1 MLSHDSTMTLL
12 IVALGVTGAFI
23 AGLDDAE
30 ARWHILVACA
40 ALAPVMRTFF
50 FLGSACES
58 KVIAEARNEV
68 LASDFARSSRATLC
82 RAFPAPVIEAPI
94 LDLGMARVRFHAER
108 LSVTRLCLRFR
119 SPSLRYAPWLLL
131 EGNSSFLVPAAVLG
145 AKAVPTRG
153 VGRDW
158 RYWRLPR
165 RPPVPAVESPNFCAA
180 LPAVQNALVLTSR
193 PGRLLIRARCA
204 GTATQEFEYAV
215 RLAIA
220 WVEAVQRTSGASP
233 R

>member
-1 MLSHDSTMTLL
+1 
-12 IVALGVTGAFI
+12 
-23 AGLDDAE
+23 
-30 ARWHILVACA
+30 LVAFA
-40 ALAPVMRTFF
+40 VLAPLVRTVF
-50 FLGSACES
+50 FLGSACEK

-68 LASDFARSSRATLC
+68 LASDFARSIRATLR
-82 RAFPAPVIEAPI
+82 RAFLAPVIEAPI
-94 LDLGMARVRFHAER
+94 LDLGVARVRFHAER
-108 LSVTRLCLRFR
+108 LSVTMLSLRFR
-119 SPSLRYAPWLLL
+119 SPALTYAPWLLL
-131 EGNSSFLVPAAVLG
+131 EGNSSFLLPAAVLG
-145 AKAVPTRG
+145 AKSIPTRR
-153 VGRDW
+153 VGRHW

-165 RPPVPAVESPNFCAA
+165 RPPVPAVESPDFCAA